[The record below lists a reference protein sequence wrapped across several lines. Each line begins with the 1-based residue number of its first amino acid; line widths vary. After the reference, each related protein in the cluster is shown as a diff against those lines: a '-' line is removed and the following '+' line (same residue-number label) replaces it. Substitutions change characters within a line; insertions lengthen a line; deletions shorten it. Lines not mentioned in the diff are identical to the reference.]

1 MSARGDG
8 PEAEPERSGGRARSV
23 CAGSGGAALGR
34 RAFVAGCAAVALLGA
49 PSVARAGSYLDR
61 VGLLARQ
68 ARTEADYLERRL
80 SNRELAELVHKLSAA
95 RLEAARTMVIPKE
108 VSQAHPHLL
117 LMLENCER
125 AADAAV
131 AGETDRFLAYQKRGR
146 DEEQVFRSIM
156 RQLGFAL
163 EDEKKK

>member
-1 MSARGDG
+1 VSHLARRRLL
-8 PEAEPERSGGRARSV
+8 AA
-23 CAGSGGAALGR
+23 CATL
-34 RAFVAGCAAVALLGA
+34 ALLA
-49 PSVARAGSYLDR
+49 AASLAWAGSYLDR
-61 VGLLARQ
+61 AGLLVRQ
-68 ARTEADYLERRL
+68 SRTEADYLERRL
-80 SNRELAELVHKLSAA
+80 SNKELAELVQKMSAA

-108 VSQAHPHLL
+108 VAQAHPHLL

-131 AGETDRFLAYQKRGR
+131 AGETDRFLVYQRRGR

>member
-1 MSARGDG
+1 MSGARPGR
-8 PEAEPERSGGRARSV
+8 RSFLAA
-23 CAGSGGAALGR
+23 CAAL
-34 RAFVAGCAAVALLGA
+34 CTLAL
-49 PSVARAGSYLDR
+49 PNPARAGTYLDR
-61 VGLLARQ
+61 AGLLVRQ
-68 ARTEADYLERRL
+68 SRTEADYLEQRA
-80 SNRELAELVHKLSAA
+80 SNKELAELVHKLTLA

-108 VSQAHPHLL
+108 VAQAHPHLL

-131 AGETDRFLAYQKRGR
+131 SGEQSRFQIYQRRGR
-146 DEEQVFRSIM
+146 DEEQLFRSIM